1 MNTPT
6 PASPAKPKK
15 PRLPDPR
22 QERFYDLFK
31 CFAHGVCSQFEF
43 QRPDDLQPCYSAG
56 AAELERCQQ
65 LVRRAWNLA
74 RFAAAMFED
83 DERTIEAFNKEL
95 DAAAKKEDD
104 EREEHYRELGI

>member
-6 PASPAKPKK
+6 PKKHKP
-15 PRLPDPR
+15 LPDPR

-31 CFAHGVCSQFEF
+31 CALRGFCSQFEF

-56 AAELERCQQ
+56 AAELERCQD
-65 LVRRAWNLA
+65 LCRRAWNLA
-74 RFAAAMFED
+74 RFANAMFED
-83 DERTIEAFNKEL
+83 DERTIDAFNKEL
-95 DAAAKKEDD
+95 DAAAKQEEE